1 MRCTHLGFAAL
12 VAGVLGP
19 ALFAEVTIM
28 DEIVCKVNGDIITR
42 SELERARQDL
52 RGELQQQGLTGQG
65 LQDEVKKQEQDLLRG
80 RIDDLLLEQRG
91 KEMDLKVDT
100 QLNKYIADLQ
110 RKTKIADPDKFQAF
124 VRDQMNMPYEDYR
137 AMVKNQMLKQQ
148 VISEEVTRKI
158 ASGLKSD
165 ELRAYYDAHHGEFER
180 QERVVL
186 SEIFV
191 STVGLDAAGQAAAE
205 KKAKDLVARANKGE
219 SFADLAM
226 NNSDNP
232 ATASQ
237 GGQLPPF
244 TKNGEKE
251 GDHLSP
257 ELEALVWDKAKGF
270 VTDPVKLDS
279 GWEILRVND
288 HQKAGLATFEEV
300 QGDVESKVLEPRYGP
315 ALRAYLTKL
324 RESAFLEIKAGYVDT
339 GAAPNKDTSWVNPAD
354 LKPETIKKEEIL
366 SQTRHKHLFGVIPLP
381 GTSTP
386 NTGTSSSR

>member
-65 LQDEVKKQEQDLLRG
+65 LQDELKKQEQDLLRG

-158 ASGLKSD
+158 ASGIKTE
-165 ELRAYYDAHHGEFER
+165 ELRAYYDAHHDEFER

-191 STVGLDAAGQAAAE
+191 STAGLDAAGQAAAE

-244 TKNGEKE
+244 TKNGDK

-257 ELEALVWDKAKGF
+257 ELEALVWNKDKGF
-270 VTDPVKLDS
+270 VTDPIKLDS

-288 HQKAGLATFEEV
+288 HQKAGLATFEEA
-300 QGDVESKVLEPRYGP
+300 QGDVENKVLEPRYAP

-366 SQTRHKHLFGVIPLP
+366 NQTRHKHLFGVIPLP